1 MSERNLICINCPMG
15 CMLTAVLENGEVTSV
30 SGNTCRRGD
39 EYARKECVAPE
50 RTVTGT
56 VRVEGGIA
64 PVISVRTAAP
74 IPKDK
79 VLEAARVMSCTAV
92 NAPIAAGDA
101 VIADLLGTG
110 VALIATRGTEK
121 R

>member
-1 MSERNLICINCPMG
+1 MSERILTCIGCPMG
-15 CMLTAVLENGEVTSV
+15 CMLTAVLEGGEVVSV
-30 SGNTCRRGD
+30 RGNTCRRGD
-39 EYARKECVAPE
+39 DYARKECVAPE

-56 VRVEGGIA
+56 VRVTGGAA

-79 VLEAARVMSCTAV
+79 VLEAARLMAVTAV
-92 NAPIAAGDA
+92 AAPVSAGDT